1 MRQNNSQI
9 NEQNPKTAVYL
20 ITVNNV
26 VKFTV

>member
-1 MRQNNSQI
+1 MRQNNPQI
-9 NEQNPKTAVYL
+9 NEQNLKTAVYL